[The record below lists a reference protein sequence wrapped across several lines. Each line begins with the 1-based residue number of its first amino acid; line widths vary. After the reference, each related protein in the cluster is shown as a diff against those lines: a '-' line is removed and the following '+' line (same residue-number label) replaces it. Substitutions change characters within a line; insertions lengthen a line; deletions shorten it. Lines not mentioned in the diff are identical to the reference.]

1 MATAGTAGHERPP
14 VQRGKVISW
23 LSSWFS
29 KVFRL
34 NPHGL
39 NWPRGVMLLDV
50 LLVPLIVFWAIGHE
64 QYLLSAIFGVLLV
77 ALADPGGS
85 YGQRGLHLAGY
96 GIIGAGVT
104 AFGFAIGGVGWGWLV
119 LAAFAVT
126 LAARLA
132 IRFGVHTF
140 VEAMVLNIWFVVAL
154 GAAVSL
160 HHQTQVTSHTWAQV
174 VAFLGGTALWI
185 ALAFVGWLI
194 GGRNDRPQPIAEIPG
209 DTASRKLTAPL
220 IMFARLRAL
229 AIAGTVALA
238 FGLNLSHGIWIP
250 IAALVAIKPALDQT
264 ALVGAQRVAG
274 ALIGAAASAL
284 LLLIPAAE
292 HGLKL
297 FTIDLGFQTVAIIL
311 LMHAVASRFYNYALY
326 YAAITAAVLL
336 LLVAPQPTNYSA
348 LGDRVLWTLA
358 GVGIGVLVMLLA
370 DLLAKRAK
378 RGAKAHPQTA

>member
-1 MATAGTAGHERPP
+1 MTTAGAAAHQEQP
-14 VQRGKVISW
+14 VHRGKVISW
-23 LSSWFS
+23 LSSWWS

-34 NPHGL
+34 DPQGL
-39 NWPRGVMLLDV
+39 NWPRGVAVLDV

-64 QYLLSAIFGVLLV
+64 QYLLSAIFGVLFGV
-77 ALADPGGS
+77 LADPGGS
-85 YGQRGLHLAGY
+85 YGHRALHLAAFGLA
-96 GIIGAGVT
+96 GALVT
-104 AFGFAIGGVGWGWLV
+104 ASAFAIGGVGWGWLV

-126 LAARLA
+126 LAAGLA

-140 VEAMVLNIWFVVAL
+140 VEAMLLNIWFIVAIGL
-154 GAAVSL
+154 AVFL
-160 HHQTQVTSHTWAQV
+160 HHQTQITSHTWAQV
-174 VAFLGGTALWI
+174 LAFLGGAALWI

-209 DTASRKLTAPL
+209 DTAPRKLTPPL
-220 IMFARLRAL
+220 IMFALLRAL

-238 FGLNLSHGIWIP
+238 FGLNLSHGIWMP
-250 IAALVAIKPALDQT
+250 IAALVAMKPALDQT

-274 ALIGAAASAL
+274 ALIGAAAAAL

-297 FTIDLGFQTVAIIL
+297 LTVDLGFQTVAIIL

-336 LLVAPQPTNYSA
+336 LVDAPHPSNYSA
-348 LGDRVLWTLA
+348 LGDRVLWTLC

-370 DLLAKRAK
+370 GLLAKLAK
-378 RGAKAHPQTA
+378 RGAKAQPQPV